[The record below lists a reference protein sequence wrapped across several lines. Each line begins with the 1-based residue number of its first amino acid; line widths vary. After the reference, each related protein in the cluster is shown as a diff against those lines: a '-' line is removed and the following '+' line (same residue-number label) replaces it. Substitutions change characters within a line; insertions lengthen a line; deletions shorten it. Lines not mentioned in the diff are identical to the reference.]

1 MIKEELIEA
10 VKTELTRKHQQALTL
25 VQQLQESLFSE
36 SKSSAGDKHETA
48 RAMVQIELE
57 QASKQLKDIEQLI
70 HNFEKIKTISRSS
83 IGLGSLIET
92 NLGWFYL
99 SIPLGKVKVNQQE
112 VFCMGQSAP
121 ISNLLL
127 QQKVGGTFSF
137 GAKSFQIFA
146 VY

>member
-1 MIKEELIEA
+1 MIKEQLIET
-10 VKTELTRKHQQALTL
+10 VKTELTRKHRQAITL

-57 QASKQLKDIEQLI
+57 QASKQLKEVELLI
-70 HNFEKIKTISRSS
+70 NNFEKIKTISRTS

-99 SIPLGKVKVNQQE
+99 SIPLGKVQVDQKE
-112 VFCMGQSAP
+112 VFCLGQTAP

-127 QQKVGGTFSF
+127 QQKVGDVFSF
-137 GAKSFQIFA
+137 GAKSFQVLT